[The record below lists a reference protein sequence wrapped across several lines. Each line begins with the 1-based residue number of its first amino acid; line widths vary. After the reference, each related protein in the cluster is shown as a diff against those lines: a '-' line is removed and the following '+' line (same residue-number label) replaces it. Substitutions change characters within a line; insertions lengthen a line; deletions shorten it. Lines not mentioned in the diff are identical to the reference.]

1 MILLKFIFP
10 FILLSLISRTVYAHE
25 HHKLLDNVGAT
36 DTPIDGILWTHITFM
51 SLAFG
56 IIFPT
61 GMVLGFSR
69 SKWHIPLQ
77 ILGSILSLI
86 GYFLGHAHG
95 GRQFSGDNVHG
106 SFASTVVLTLTS
118 QVSLGIYLKL
128 HFETGLNKWLRPLSV
143 KIHKFIG
150 ISMPIIG
157 YMQMLFGVIT
167 ATGWC
172 RDDHL
177 GQCLAHFIMGSS
189 FIAYGITTILLLRI
203 GSEWLRSKGK
213 SQDYFDSL
221 IIMAWGFMNTWTEH
235 RWNEPWTHKDY
246 QHTALGIMWWAGGLV
261 GFYLSRNGKR
271 NVFPGLVI
279 LFTGFVMSTHAQML
293 EVSTLVH
300 SVFGYA
306 LMGAGLIRI
315 IEVCFF
321 TKNDES
327 IKIIQ
332 QLPPFV
338 RKNNGEPKYD
348 KLSNHPIPL
357 DTQNGRTNHDSFTSP
372 NNYEFNSLLVVHD
385 QSEDDD
391 EK

>member
-1 MILLKFIFP
+1 M
-10 FILLSLISRTVYAHE
+10 
-25 HHKLLDNVGAT
+25 DNVGAT
-36 DTPIDGILWTHITFM
+36 ETPIDGILWAHITFM

-56 IIFPT
+56 IIFPA
-61 GMVLGFSR
+61 GMVLGLSR

-77 ILGSILSLI
+77 ILGSLLLLI

-95 GRQFSGDNVHG
+95 GRQFSGDNIHG
-106 SFASTVVLTLTS
+106 SFATIVVLTLAS

-128 HFETGLNKWLRPLSV
+128 HLEYGFNKWLGPLCV
-143 KIHKFIG
+143 KIHKLIG

-157 YMQMLFGVIT
+157 YIQIVFGVIT

-189 FIAYGITTILLLRI
+189 FIAYGMMTILLLRI

-221 IIMAWGFMNTWTEH
+221 IIMMWGFMNTWTEH

-279 LFTGFVMSTHAQML
+279 LFTGFVMSTHAQLL
-293 EVSTLVH
+293 EVSIVVH
-300 SVFGYA
+300 AVFGYS

-321 TKNDES
+321 TNNIGS
-327 IKIIQ
+327 IKVIQ
-332 QLPPFV
+332 QLPPFLLILSG
-338 RKNNGEPKYD
+338 RNNGEPKYD

-357 DTQNGRTNHDSFTSP
+357 DTQTRRTVMQDSPTST
-372 NNYEFNSLLVVHD
+372 NDYEFNSLLVHD
-385 QSEDDD
+385 NQFEDDD